1 MVTVIIPSIGR
12 STLLHSLKSLINQS
26 NLYWKCLVGF
36 DGINSIEK
44 IQFPLPKDP
53 RIEYIFFP
61 DKLGIDGQHGQAGKV
76 RNNLIEM
83 AKTDWVCFLD
93 DDDTFK
99 DAYIKT
105 LYEEIRSSK
114 SVVHMFRM
122 TYNKDNSFVLPIEKK
137 VKSSYV
143 GISFAVNINF
153 LKNNDIKFDNGQYE
167 DFDLLV
173 NIEKK
178 GGEINWTDH
187 ILYNVRWQEKKEKKI
202 WT

>member
-1 MVTVIIPSIGR
+1 
-12 STLLHSLKSLINQS
+12 
-26 NLYWKCLVGF
+26 
-36 DGINSIEK
+36 
-44 IQFPLPKDP
+44 
-53 RIEYIFFP
+53 
-61 DKLGIDGQHGQAGKV
+61 
-76 RNNLIEM
+76 M

-143 GISFAVNINF
+143 GISFAVDVNF
-153 LKNNDIKFDNGQYE
+153 LRKNDIKFDNGQYE